1 MDLAQYFNTMNV
13 LKLKQIIKEEV
24 EKALKEAPSPEFYT
38 KAESTLS
45 DFYDSY
51 LAKEFRLK
59 KEITNEERIERLQAF
74 IGILKSYIDKC
85 EMGIDEENSWISSR
99 GKNVNEGENGE
110 NTAQKLHNALK
121 KEYGRNEKK
130 GIPASI
136 SGLRKDPRFTELKK
150 LDSALAKELDNLI
163 AHEDA
168 MDR

>member
-24 EKALKEAPSPEFYT
+24 EKALKEAPSSEF
-38 KAESTLS
+38 APIESALS

-74 IGILKSYIDKC
+74 IGILKSYINKC

-110 NTAQKLHNALK
+110 NTAQELYKALK
-121 KEYGRNEKK
+121 KEYGKNEEK

-136 SGLRKDPRFTELKK
+136 SGLRKDPEFKKLKNLDPALAKK
-150 LDSALAKELDNLI
+150 LDNWI
-163 AHEDA
+163 ASEDA

>member
-24 EKALKEAPSPEFYT
+24 EKALKEAPSSEF
-38 KAESTLS
+38 APIESALN

-51 LAKEFRLK
+51 LAKDLRLS
-59 KEITNEERIERLQAF
+59 KEITPEERIERLQSFA
-74 IGILKSYIDKC
+74 GLLKSYIGKLNS
-85 EMGIDEENSWISSR
+85 GIEEEEFWIS
-99 GKNVNEGENGE
+99 KNQGLNEEESKGNA
-110 NTAQKLHNALK
+110 AQELHNALK

-136 SGLRKDPRFTELKK
+136 SGLRKDQKYKELKNLDPALAKK
-150 LDSALAKELDNLI
+150 LDNWI

>member
-99 GKNVNEGENGE
+99 GKNVNEGYKLESGE
-110 NTAQKLHNALK
+110 QKIIDDLFSQWKKDKNNT
-121 KEYGRNEKK
+121 KEYKEEYKKLSISAQNKLNGMIRNEREE
-130 GIPASI
+130 
-136 SGLRKDPRFTELKK
+136 SGKY
-150 LDSALAKELDNLI
+150 
-163 AHEDA
+163 
-168 MDR
+168 

>member
-1 MDLAQYFNTMNV
+1 MKLSQ
-13 LKLKQIIKEEV
+13 LKQLIKEEI

-99 GKNVNEGENGE
+99 GKNVTESKKEPNKEKTKEE
-110 NTAQKLHNALK
+110 ALK
-121 KEYGRNEKK
+121 LAKK
-130 GIPASI
+130 LKTKYASKGVE
-136 SGLRKDPRFTELKK
+136 GLRDDEEFKQLKK
-150 LDSALAKELDNLI
+150 DHPSI
-163 AHEDA
+163 ATKVITTVRTTGE
-168 MDR
+168 MES